1 MNARLEA
8 RMLARQHASTEPQL
22 DKGSLGRVAF
32 SMSNAIGD
40 SLVSMIIV
48 RNLMKNG
55 IDVTVYGNPAYALR
69 HWFPEVAVRRLPTEE
84 DSASTFAEYDT
95 VLQMQWNQPLV
106 RLLDAHPRVRTL
118 HDVEFGEHPG
128 CMAERFADFCRN
140 ELALDGVDLGNGIAA
155 PAGLQHRRHSK
166 RIVIHPEASTDDKR
180 WPAER
185 FVKLARRLQ
194 KKGYEPHFVI
204 APHERARWKDVQM
217 FDIPVPVFDDLGTLA
232 AWVYESGYFIG
243 NDSGIGHLASNLD
256 IPAVS
261 LFRRRGVAARWRP
274 VWGAVEVILPWQWV
288 PTSRLKERFWKETLT
303 CSRVMAAFM
312 RMTSRYPVPASQSA

>member
-8 RMLARQHASTEPQL
+8 RMLARQHPSTEPRL
-22 DKGSLGRVAF
+22 HKSNLGRMAF

-40 SLVSMIIV
+40 TLISMIIV
-48 RNLMKNG
+48 SNLLKNG

-69 HWFPEVAVRRLPTEE
+69 HWFPGVVVHRLPAEE
-84 DSASTFAEYDT
+84 DSANTFAAYDT

-106 RLLDAHPRVRTL
+106 RLLDAHSRVRTL
-118 HDVEFGEHPG
+118 HDVEFGEHSG

-140 ELALDGVDLGNGIAA
+140 ELDLDDVDLANGVVA
-155 PAGLQHRRHSK
+155 PTGLLHRRHA
-166 RIVIHPEASTDDKR
+166 RRVVIHPEASTDDKR
-180 WPAER
+180 WPAAR

-194 KKGYEPHFVI
+194 RKGYEPHFVI
-204 APHERARWKDVQM
+204 AEHERARWKDIDMSGV
-217 FDIPVPVFDDLGTLA
+217 PAPVFADLGTLA

-261 LFRRRGVAARWRP
+261 LFRRRGVSARWRP
-274 VWGAVEVILPWQWV
+274 AWGAVEIILPWQWV
-288 PTSRLKERFWKETLT
+288 PTSRLKERLWKETLT
-303 CSRVMAAFM
+303 CSRVLSAFV
-312 RMTSRYPVPASQSA
+312 RMTRRYPAPA